1 MLSACSQQIQ
11 TIQEALTTQAATSV
25 APGQKGKQN
34 LYKFVKKKYSGFN
47 FVDCDML
54 TLDCTMCH

>member
-25 APGQKGKQN
+25 APGQKGK
-34 LYKFVKKKYSGFN
+34 
-47 FVDCDML
+47 
-54 TLDCTMCH
+54 

>member
-34 LYKFVKKKYSGFN
+34 LVI
-47 FVDCDML
+47 
-54 TLDCTMCH
+54 